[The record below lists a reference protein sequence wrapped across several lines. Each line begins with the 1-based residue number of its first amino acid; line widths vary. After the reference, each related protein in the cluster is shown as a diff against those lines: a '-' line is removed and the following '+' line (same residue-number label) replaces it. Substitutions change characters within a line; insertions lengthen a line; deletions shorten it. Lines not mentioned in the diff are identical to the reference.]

1 MKRIK
6 EFLMEIDWIICQTI
20 GVLFLMQ
27 DFVIPGCVLM
37 TIAVYMSEKNR
48 LKNKCCKKN

>member
-27 DFVIPGCVLM
+27 DAIMSGCILM
-37 TIAVYMSEKNR
+37 ILAVYLSEKNR
-48 LKNKCCKKN
+48 KDGKRK